1 MVKTTTY
8 MDVIGFVFASNPIK
22 SKLQV
27 VPVYKL
33 YITERGGKGLIL
45 FFLRNIKQGIS
56 VLFQQKTIKNF
67 TWPEFFCSFNIMGY
81 FFRMSGFNISVNAVE
96 LCQSSPTD
104 SNTGVWFYSKWVLLY
119 HLDCFRQERSL
130 SVWRVSSSDSGWCV
144 PSFSCIF
151 W

>member
-1 MVKTTTY
+1 

-67 TWPEFFCSFNIMGY
+67 T
-81 FFRMSGFNISVNAVE
+81 
-96 LCQSSPTD
+96 
-104 SNTGVWFYSKWVLLY
+104 
-119 HLDCFRQERSL
+119 
-130 SVWRVSSSDSGWCV
+130 
-144 PSFSCIF
+144 
-151 W
+151 